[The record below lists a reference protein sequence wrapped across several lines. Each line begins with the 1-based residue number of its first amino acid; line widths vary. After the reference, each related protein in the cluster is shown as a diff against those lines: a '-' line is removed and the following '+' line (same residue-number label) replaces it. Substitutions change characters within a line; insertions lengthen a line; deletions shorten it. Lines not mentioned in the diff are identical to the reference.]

1 MMENF
6 LVDDIGDV
14 YATDSILATLVA
26 APRSVYSWDI
36 VIEKA
41 DGKIFL
47 DKRENDFHL
56 LSVSQFIFSTYS
68 FFPLSV

>member
-1 MMENF
+1 MENF

-14 YATDSILATLVA
+14 YVTDSILSTLVA
-26 APRSVYSWDI
+26 APRSVNSWDI

-47 DKRENDFHL
+47 DKRGPEFDL
-56 LSVSQFIFSTYS
+56 LTVS
-68 FFPLSV
+68 FFR